1 MRIPDMSFVLNSCQ
15 QISLFDKL
23 AFLSNKKLQ
32 MLERS
37 WAQAF
42 SDHIFARINEHIFAP
57 LYSDKSNSRPNAPIN
72 VLVGALILKDYNDL
86 TDEEI
91 IASCEFDFRYQY
103 ALHTTSFE
111 DQPVSERT
119 LSRFRSRLAAY
130 ELTTGEDL
138 LHKCFVE
145 MAEDMRKYMNLS
157 PSIKRMDSMMVE
169 SHIRKMGRLELLY
182 TCLSNL
188 VKELHRDG
196 KIELLDGLEHYAE
209 ADDRNRVI
217 YHDRDFP
224 LSDRLQKVIDD
235 ATQLLPK
242 CAEEYA
248 DSEDYQLLERAIR
261 EQTKKDDD
269 GRSIPKGKGEG
280 MNSSSLQN
288 PADPD
293 ATFRSKAGKAHRGY
307 TANITETVDVN
318 GSLVTDYQYD
328 VNTRSDVDFL
338 RESIEKAEASDNV
351 TLMIADG
358 AYSSEE
364 LEQQAE
370 KKNILLVTTGLRGR
384 GPREIL
390 TRFKLSGDRRT
401 VLECPEG
408 HTPKSSSYI
417 RQSNSIRVSF
427 PRCCCE
433 NCPHQKEC
441 NANLKSRTAVLFLSL
456 GALAHTEEALR
467 RKDNER
473 IKLIGRI
480 RNGVETI
487 PSILRRKYRIDEM
500 PVRGKLKTKVFF
512 GFKMFALNFSK
523 LWLHE
528 RGLEKC
534 RSLEEAI
541 A

>member
-1 MRIPDMSFVLNSCQ
+1 MSFVLNSSQ

-23 AFLSNKKLQ
+23 AFLSKRKQQ

-42 SDHIFARINEHIFAP
+42 SDHIFTRINELIFAP
-57 LYSDKSNSRPNAPIN
+57 LYSEKANSRPNAPIN
-72 VLVGALILKDYNDL
+72 VVVGALILKDFTNL

-91 IASCEFDFRYQY
+91 TEACEFDFRYQY

-138 LHKCFVE
+138 LHRCFVE
-145 MAEDMRKYMNLS
+145 MAEDIRKYMELS
-157 PSIKRMDSMMVE
+157 PSIKRMDSMMIE
-169 SHIRKMGRLELLY
+169 SNIRKMGRLELLH

-196 KIELLDGLEHYAE
+196 RVEMLEGLEHYA
-209 ADDRNRVI
+209 DPNDRNRVV
-217 YHDRDFP
+217 YHEQDIP
-224 LSDRLQKVIDD
+224 QSERLQKVIDD
-235 ATQLLPK
+235 ASKLLPK

-269 GRSIPKGKGEG
+269 GHNIPKGKGDG
-280 MNSSSLQN
+280 MDSSTLQN

-293 ATFRSKAGKAHRGY
+293 ATYRMKAGKAHRGY
-307 TANITETVDVN
+307 AANITETVDET

-338 RESIEKAEASDNV
+338 REAVEQAEPSEETTALI
-351 TLMIADG
+351 TDG
-358 AYSSEE
+358 AYASEE
-364 LEQQAE
+364 LEQQAAD
-370 KKNILLVTTGLRGR
+370 KNIGLLTTGLRGR
-384 GPREIL
+384 KPQEIL
-390 TRFKLSGDRRT
+390 TQFKLSEDGRT

-408 HTPKSSSYI
+408 HMPKANSYI
-417 RQSNSIRVSF
+417 RQNDSIRISF
-427 PRCCCE
+427 PRSCCE
-433 NCPHQKEC
+433 NCPHQAEC
-441 NANLKSRTAVLFLSL
+441 NAKMHPRTATVILSL
-456 GALAHTEEALR
+456 GALAHTKEALR
-467 RKDNER
+467 RKDDEVM
-473 IKLIGRI
+473 KLIGRI

-487 PSILRRKYRIDEM
+487 PSVLRRKYRVDHM
-500 PVRGKLKTKVFF
+500 PVRGRLKTKVFF
-512 GFKMFALNFSK
+512 GLKMFALNFSK

-528 RGLEKC
+528 RGLQKC
-534 RSLEEAI
+534 RPLQAEI